1 MTAATRPVRRSS
13 QAADPVGRRV
23 NVERAAVMALGHR
36 AEPAALDRLLEWC
49 RTDTAAAAAGLV
61 DEPVAEARFHRA
73 LLDAAGDPALR
84 RLGDRLL
91 GADDLGGCATLRAT
105 LATLAEHEAIVVA
118 LQRGALEEAAS
129 LLEAHLYRRAV
140 LALLSRSE
148 SPRCPAPGCPPP

>member
-1 MTAATRPVRRSS
+1 VTAATRSVRRPTRS
-13 QAADPVGRRV
+13 ADPVGPRV
-23 NVERAAVMALGHR
+23 NVERAAIMALGHR
-36 AEPAALDRLLEWC
+36 AEPGALDGLVERC
-49 RTDTAAAAAGLV
+49 RNDTVAAAAGLV
-61 DEPVAEARFHRA
+61 DEPIAEARFHRA

-84 RLGDRLL
+84 RLGSRLL
-91 GADDLGGCATLRAT
+91 SANDLGGRAPLRAT
-105 LATLAEHEAIVVA
+105 TATLAEHEAIVAA